1 VHALCKEF
9 ARARS
14 AGADVDIESFA
25 RAGPRRQRL
34 IGGAHRGWLGTSG
47 RRSGQQPAHAD
58 RVASPRGAHR
68 CYGRA
73 ACGTSG
79 MDTHPTRPP
88 MEQEAEKRTSRPGYP
103 FSSEQE
109 GRGDRRPAPWLED
122 SEPASHFLSFSA
134 PKSPRDACFSVNA
147 TEQQRA
153 CGSRCLASSR
163 SSDEQPCRSADV
175 SYGAVHA
182 ALFRYGRGLG
192 TRWYSEKRL
201 RSRWACSEVRHALRD
216 P

>member
-1 VHALCKEF
+1 MG
-9 ARARS
+9 AR
-14 AGADVDIESFA
+14 
-25 RAGPRRQRL
+25 
-34 IGGAHRGWLGTSG
+34 
-47 RRSGQQPAHAD
+47 PAAPATD
-58 RVASPRGAHR
+58 N
-68 CYGRA
+68 Y
-73 ACGTSG
+73 G